1 MAETTSHL
9 QTGQDPRRAARSL
22 YWRGWGV
29 TQLAEELGLK
39 RATVESW
46 KQRDRWDDAPSIQKM
61 EDCLETRFMALVAKD
76 AKTGGDFKE
85 IDLLG
90 RQAERLARVRR
101 YDAGGNEADL
111 NPNIEARNAKPKKPA
126 KRNYFDEDQVAA
138 LRQAL
143 EDSLYGHQRDWMASS
158 ALRTRVILKA
168 RQIGATLYF
177 AREALLKALETGHN
191 QVFLSASKAQALHF
205 RQYIVDFAYA
215 VTGVKLTGDPIVI
228 DRGEGQESVT
238 LYFLGTNYRTA
249 QGYHGDFYFDEFF
262 WVHGF
267 EQISKV
273 ASGIAM
279 QKKYRKTYFSTP
291 SSVNHEAYPFW
302 TGEARNKNRRKD
314 KRVEIDVSHKALK
327 DGQLGP
333 DRIWR
338 QIVTILDAIG
348 KGYDLFDLDELRDEY
363 SEADF
368 ANLLMCGF
376 IDDTESTFP
385 LAALLKC
392 TVDAF
397 ETWTDFDFYAALEG
411 QRAYSGE
418 VWLSYDPSES
428 ADSAGCVVLAPPTT
442 PGGRFRVLERF
453 QWWGND
459 FDAQAEEIRK
469 LTARYNVTKIRIDA
483 TGLGA
488 AVYQLVKAWFPTVE
502 GLKYTAELKVAMVQK
517 TLDTMRRGRLEFDT
531 AAVDLMSAMITVRKV
546 MTESGRAMT
555 YESPRSKITGHAD
568 LAWALM
574 QGLHIEPLAAPI
586 AGEATKSRMEI
597 F

>member
-1 MAETTSHL
+1 MSETTSHL

-29 TQLAEELGLK
+29 TQLSEELGLK

-46 KQRDRWDDAPSIQKM
+46 KQRDRWDDAPLVQKM
-61 EDCLETRFMALVAKD
+61 ADCLETKYQALVS
-76 AKTGGDFKE
+76 KE
-85 IDLLG
+85 KYSGSDVRDIDLIG
-90 RQAERLARVRR
+90 RQIERLARVQK
-101 YDAGGNEADL
+101 YAAGGNEADL
-111 NPNIEARNAKPKKPA
+111 NPNIEARNAKPKKAA

-138 LRQAL
+138 LREAL
-143 EDSLYGHQRDWMASS
+143 EESLYGHQRDWMASS

-273 ASGIAM
+273 AGGIAM

-291 SSVNHEAYPFW
+291 SSVNHEAYSFW

-327 DGQLGP
+327 DGQVGP

-385 LAALLKC
+385 LAMLLKC

-397 ETWTDFDFYAALEG
+397 ESWTDFDFYAALEG
-411 QRAYSGE
+411 QRAYQGE

-428 ADSAGCVVLAPPTT
+428 ADSAGCVVLAPPAT

-459 FDAQAEEIRK
+459 FDTQAAEIKK
-469 LTARYNVTKIRIDA
+469 LSERYNVTKIRIDA

-488 AVYQLVKAWFPTVE
+488 AVYQLVKSWFPAAE

-517 TLDTMRRGRLEFDT
+517 TLDTMRRGRLEYDT

-586 AGEATKSRMEI
+586 AGENTQSRMEI